1 MVSLDDNSPV
11 PYLIGTGLGDT
22 IFQLVRLTGA
32 QLVRLT
38 GAQLV
43 RLTGAQLVR
52 LTVFNDIVKVSLSS
66 SSAS

>member
-22 IFQLVRLTGA
+22 VSDTVR
-32 QLVRLT
+32 
-38 GAQLV
+38 
-43 RLTGAQLVR
+43 
-52 LTVFNDIVKVSLSS
+52 VSLSF

>member
-22 IFQLVRLTGA
+22 IA
-32 QLVRLT
+32 W
-38 GAQLV
+38 LV

-52 LTVFNDIVKVSLSS
+52 LTVFNDTVKGSLSS
-66 SSAS
+66 SFAS

>member
-1 MVSLDDNSPV
+1 MASLDDNSPV

-22 IFQLVRLTGA
+22 IFWLVRLTGA

-38 GAQLV
+38 GARLV
-43 RLTGAQLVR
+43 RLTA
-52 LTVFNDIVKVSLSS
+52 FNNTVKVSLSF

>member
-22 IFQLVRLTGA
+22 IA
-32 QLVRLT
+32 WLVRLT

-52 LTVFNDIVKVSLSS
+52 LTVFNDTVKGSLSS
-66 SSAS
+66 SFAS